1 MPENEF
7 EVMAL
12 RKVNKIEKNIVIQLN
27 KIRKRIHDLHDKWI
41 INKKR
46 NPGGL
51 LELKNLVN

>member
-27 KIRKRIHDLHDKWI
+27 KIRKRIHDIYDKWV
-41 INKKR
+41 INQQR
-46 NPGGL
+46 NPGGF